1 MVLFKIKTEPIH
13 NSMHNLKCNQSTN
26 KISVMKYVI

>member
-13 NSMHNLKCNQSTN
+13 NSMHNLKYNKSTN
-26 KISVMKYVI
+26 EIFVMKYVI